1 MHAGLHQDAPE
12 LVRDGVVAVRERRSW
27 QRREPYLV
35 AVRIA
40 HHVTARAAR
49 DRAPSVWPHEAALTT
64 HVGGKGLA
72 ELSRVELDA
81 VRGVRGHP
89 LRREAVHRE
98 PCHPPLVPARQAHH
112 VAVELVA
119 SALLQLRRHVALKL
133 GAGAAAGASVPAR
146 GIERPGSATDKGLAR
161 ELVPRVGEGAR
172 RRQEGAVVTQERV
185 EASAAWCERADAE
198 DVCELLKER
207 RQASICHAHH
217 ALDCLDEARRE
228 RDRR

>member
-146 GIERPGSATDKGLAR
+146 GIERPGSATDKGAWR
-161 ELVPRVGEGAR
+161 ASSSH
-172 RRQEGAVVTQERV
+172 
-185 EASAAWCERADAE
+185 ASAKALAVGRRA
-198 DVCELLKER
+198 R
-207 RQASICHAHH
+207 
-217 ALDCLDEARRE
+217 
-228 RDRR
+228 